1 MNVLLTFLL
10 IISASASFALNAEQ
24 EILRLEKG
32 EYYYHYL
39 TGDFPSAMNQLKQW
53 RFSED
58 AIADEAD
65 VMEAAMLLSLGLHE
79 QAQVIFDQIQ
89 QQGNNASSQA
99 WFYLARRWYELA
111 EYESALLCIQNIQP
125 QALRLDTL
133 GEAQF
138 MKAASLIE
146 LGEYK
151 KAQVMIANMPRAS
164 IWTGYAR
171 HNYILAMFEG
181 NNSGQSLALLIE
193 DATFYLPDSEEG
205 RNLRDRIHLISALHF
220 LQSGKNR
227 SAEKHLKE
235 VSLAGP
241 YTPAAL
247 LQFGWAK
254 VEQKQYESAL
264 QPWRELQTRFN
275 RFDPEVM
282 ESMLGVPH
290 VLELMQAN
298 TQALKI
304 YEMTEKSL
312 LAMKSL
318 LTQINADLAENPWLE
333 EWVSQ
338 QKDQSWGW
346 QAKIETILP
355 LNDTS
360 AVLQQLLSDKKIV
373 NQMTQY
379 RDLLLL
385 TDYLAEKEEGLQLWL
400 TLVDKREQKSK
411 TRVVIPVLNQAETDI
426 KAAKRELKSLQNYL
440 QQSDSEQFALPN
452 DKEEKKTQLLSNTA
466 SRIERLMQVN
476 KASRN
481 MNVYQQRWLRVKG
494 VFLWQMN
501 DDRKNKQWHLK
512 KQLVA
517 MNRLIKRAEIQLLET
532 RLANQWSPAAWVGM
546 KEKVVTLLGKT
557 SALKKVAEQAKAES
571 KRALITDSKTY
582 LSTLTHRINDY
593 LSQTRLSIARLYDEA
608 LQNYVASGE
617 LKERSSNND

>member
-1 MNVLLTFLL
+1 
-10 IISASASFALNAEQ
+10 
-24 EILRLEKG
+24 
-32 EYYYHYL
+32 
-39 TGDFPSAMNQLKQW
+39 
-53 RFSED
+53 
-58 AIADEAD
+58 
-65 VMEAAMLLSLGLHE
+65 
-79 QAQVIFDQIQ
+79 
-89 QQGNNASSQA
+89 
-99 WFYLARRWYELA
+99 
-111 EYESALLCIQNIQP
+111 
-125 QALRLDTL
+125 
-133 GEAQF
+133 
-138 MKAASLIE
+138 
-146 LGEYK
+146 
-151 KAQVMIANMPRAS
+151 
-164 IWTGYAR
+164 
-171 HNYILAMFEG
+171 
-181 NNSGQSLALLIE
+181 
-193 DATFYLPDSEEG
+193 
-205 RNLRDRIHLISALHF
+205 
-220 LQSGKNR
+220 
-227 SAEKHLKE
+227 
-235 VSLAGP
+235 
-241 YTPAAL
+241 
-247 LQFGWAK
+247 
-254 VEQKQYESAL
+254 
-264 QPWRELQTRFN
+264 
-275 RFDPEVM
+275 
-282 ESMLGVPH
+282 
-290 VLELMQAN
+290 
-298 TQALKI
+298 
-304 YEMTEKSL
+304 
-312 LAMKSL
+312 MKSL